1 MYQRTVKE
9 WERQRHRLE
18 MEHWELMS
26 RVDYLADE
34 VYLVNILLIKADLL
48 NRLSL
53 KNDWE

>member
-34 VYLVNILLIKADLL
+34 VYLVN
-48 NRLSL
+48 NFY
-53 KNDWE
+53 